1 MGGKLG
7 TRKHREERKEIES
20 MSDSI
25 SDTTKRGSN
34 RRPNIGT
41 GMREREIARGIAQDV
56 AEAGGRVYFV
66 GGVVRDRLMGMESKD
81 IDIEVYGVAPG
92 KLREILARRGTVID
106 KGASFGV
113 LGLKGSDL
121 DIAMPRMERRTGAL
135 HTDFDVSVDPFM
147 TPREASERRDFTI
160 NAMMQDVLTGEIVD
174 CWGGREDLKRRIIR
188 CVSRR
193 TFSEDALRVFR
204 AAQFAARL
212 EAEIEP
218 DTLRLCRE
226 IDVRLISHERIYEET
241 AKALLKARTPS
252 TYFRALREMAH
263 LGEFFPELEA
273 CCGVLQNPRYHP
285 EGDVFEHT
293 MLVIDCAAQLRA
305 RALEPLA
312 FMFAALFHDLGKIVA
327 TSIQPDGRIT
337 AYGHEVLG
345 LETVERQMRRLTNNT
360 RLIRYVLNLTEL
372 HMRPN
377 KLAECKSKKKKTR
390 ELFDQCVCPEDLILL
405 ARADA
410 SGKLDQPY
418 PDENEAFLRERLEDY
433 RAVMTRPMVTGNDL
447 IASGIAPGI
456 QMKELLARARRLHF
470 AGIEKRNALNQV
482 LKEYAGKNAGINS

>member
-1 MGGKLG
+1 M
-7 TRKHREERKEIES
+7 
-20 MSDSI
+20 
-25 SDTTKRGSN
+25 N
-34 RRPNIGT
+34 RDC
-41 GMREREIARGIAQDV
+41 ELARGIARDV
-56 AEAGGRVYFV
+56 FEAGGRVYFV
-66 GGVVRDRLMGMESKD
+66 GGVVRDRMMGVESKD

-92 KLREILARRGTVID
+92 TLREILARRGTVID

-121 DIAMPRMERRTGAL
+121 DVAMPRLERRTGAL

-147 TPREASERRDFTI
+147 SPREASERRDFTI

-174 CWGGREDLKRRIIR
+174 CWGGRADLERRIIR
-188 CVSRR
+188 CVSRK
-193 TFSEDALRVFR
+193 TFPEDALRVFR

-212 EAEIEP
+212 EATIEP
-218 DTLRLCRE
+218 ETLKLCRE
-226 IDVRLISHERIYEET
+226 IDVRLISHERIFEET

-252 TYFRALREMAH
+252 AYFRALREMNH
-263 LGEFFPELEA
+263 LSEFFPELEA
-273 CCGVLQNPRYHP
+273 CAAVPQNPQYHP

-293 MLVIDCAAQLRA
+293 MLVIDCAARLRE
-305 RALEPLA
+305 RATEPLA

-327 TSIQPDGRIT
+327 TETQPDGRIT

-345 LETVERQMRRLTNNT
+345 LETVERQLRRLTNNA

-390 ELFDQCVCPEDLILL
+390 ELFDRCVCPEDLILL

-418 PDENEAFLRERLEDY
+418 PDANETFLRERLADY

-456 QMKELLARARRLHF
+456 QMKALLARARQLHF
-470 AGIEKRNALNQV
+470 AGVEKKNALKQL
-482 LKEYAGKNAGINS
+482 LKEYEQNNAGNHA